1 MTQFDYYPN
10 SRIFVSKSITS
21 LMRITVAI
29 WLVFTLL
36 ACSSL
41 QGVQSRVT
49 RPFQSAVSVPA
60 NGPTIEEEI
69 ESGLTTLG
77 YNPGIPD
84 GIMDARS
91 ELAIQE
97 FQLDNN
103 LTIDGKASTEL
114 LHHIQLLLN
123 KP

>member
-1 MTQFDYYPN
+1 
-10 SRIFVSKSITS
+10 
-21 LMRITVAI
+21 
-29 WLVFTLL
+29 
-36 ACSSL
+36 
-41 QGVQSRVT
+41 
-49 RPFQSAVSVPA
+49 VSVPA